1 MGINPKMKGFPFKKD
16 QSEKKQREASPSN
29 LKYSPS
35 EMREGEEYDA
45 RSEALAAYVRKNK
58 AK

>member
-1 MGINPKMKGFPFKKD
+1 MKGFPFKKD